1 MKTKIPAYINLED
14 KSLLTVKYDKDYSYL
29 AYNDNAVFS
38 KISIGSSNFSLKK
51 EDTEVSFNTYGYNN
65 PRILSGQ
72 SLYLDIDMSDTSI
85 FKCETNDGLSA
96 SLPFIF
102 YHNDNI
108 YGMMTP
114 QDVGS
119 LCIRGKYSND
129 YNSDYGETIIME
141 LTSLSPTTV
150 STNSLILGGLRQE
163 DPNVGDF
170 KLNPLFLIAPGLS
183 DTSDDYHLNI
193 IGGDIKIYKDVNLVY
208 TTHVPDPLDST
219 VNGTKS
225 IVYSSGV
232 DNLGSIEYSTE
243 YTTSGGSSTQN
254 YTKNKLSFS
263 VYDGSSLQSVI
274 DLTNDS
280 IELKENVSV
289 DGNIIPKL
297 GNEYTIGTDLNVYKK
312 VNTNSVGIFHSN
324 IDFLGYTSFNGS
336 LSFNVGGVSVGDTQS
351 ILYSKDLVE
360 PSETDK
366 IDLGSSDKRFKGVY
380 TKFLNGINITPNA
393 FAFNSGQY
401 EITLPL
407 FSCVEAV
414 YEIITS
420 SSFNID
426 DWGTSISNIK
436 TFLRNSHLYYSD
448 SIVFPSTDFGDS
460 SGYVSYDK
468 ITDIQSFKE
477 SYPPKP
483 SGDYHTPSFQTRLY
497 YKVSST
503 PDFYISLSS
512 TGKYRIR
519 IIGTQA
525 PINNLTTWSQYSSY
539 GSIKKNND
547 DDLGSVPDVRELYRD
562 RTIPFGYIELYKGS
576 VHDSSTKK
584 DWYLYCQSVRCLIFR
599 YE

>member
-85 FKCETNDGLSA
+85 FKCETNDS
-96 SLPFIF
+96 SSTFLPFIF
-102 YHNDNI
+102 YHNDNV

-150 STNSLILGGLRQE
+150 STNSLVLGGLRQE

-183 DTSDDYHLNI
+183 DTSDDHHLNI

-263 VYDGSSLQSVI
+263 VSDGSSLQSVI

-289 DGNIIPKL
+289 NGNIIPKL

-312 VNTNSVGIFHSN
+312 VNTNSVGISHSS

-336 LSFNVGGVSVGDTQS
+336 LSFNVGGISVGDTQS

-380 TKFLNGINITPNA
+380 TKNSFIENSLSVLNTTSSTEEDCTAIINRDNLSFGNVDTSITFPV
-393 FAFNSGQY
+393 
-401 EITLPL
+401 
-407 FSCVEAV
+407 FSCVLARYEIEGFFSSNNPLPLTLQFELFLTAGYNDNGFLISRNNEYFNCSNAFYVLSPNVKYLTHTQKSTDYDSVDGWVSGNIRSRLFVGEGFQTEVSNNGV
-414 YEIITS
+414 YEIQIYHGENSNISGWTKVS
-420 SSFNID
+420 SPIVIN
-426 DWGTSISNIK
+426 GTSYYPRYGS
-436 TFLRNSHLYYSD
+436 LYYQQRALYQ
-448 SIVFPSTDFGDS
+448 
-460 SGYVSYDK
+460 SGFFYK
-468 ITDIQSFKE
+468 QSFKC
-477 SYPPKP
+477 
-483 SGDYHTPSFQTRLY
+483 
-497 YKVSST
+497 
-503 PDFYISLSS
+503 YIF
-512 TGKYRIR
+512 RIR
-519 IIGTQA
+519 
-525 PINNLTTWSQYSSY
+525 
-539 GSIKKNND
+539 
-547 DDLGSVPDVRELYRD
+547 
-562 RTIPFGYIELYKGS
+562 
-576 VHDSSTKK
+576 
-584 DWYLYCQSVRCLIFR
+584 
-599 YE
+599 